1 MRNAGLLNLIL
12 YVSYHRRAMNTED
25 LDLAIKCNRK
35 VERHRM
41 ACIEWIRHAVSVE
54 KRPSIETVAMAL
66 ILSSEA
72 VSLSSFLPLFS
83 FFFPSFSPSFQNVIG
98 RF

>member
-72 VSLSSFLPLFS
+72 VSLSSFP
-83 FFFPSFSPSFQNVIG
+83 PSFQNVIG

>member
-1 MRNAGLLNLIL
+1 
-12 YVSYHRRAMNTED
+12 MNTDD
-25 LDLAIKCNRK
+25 LDEAIKCNRM
-35 VERHRM
+35 VERYRL

-72 VSLSSFLPLFS
+72 VRLSFFLFFFVFS
-83 FFFPSFSPSFQNVIG
+83 FVLVFEMSLHSSS
-98 RF
+98 